1 MVVCCKKSNIFK
13 GEYIHKEYPKTC
25 VHDDY
30 WRQVKRTVNGVAV
43 SQVQIDMIIGTIREG
58 LCLGKEDALLDIGC
72 GIGALSHYF
81 FQDCGQLLG
90 IDFSE
95 YHISVAKTNF
105 EKPPFYIF
113 KEIDAFDV
121 KFFIFSF

>member
-1 MVVCCKKSNIFK
+1 
-13 GEYIHKEYPKTC
+13 
-25 VHDDY
+25 
-30 WRQVKRTVNGVAV
+30 
-43 SQVQIDMIIGTIREG
+43 MIIGAIREG

-90 IDFSE
+90 IDFSK
-95 YHISVAKTNF
+95 YHISVAKTKF